1 MISWDKGRIK
11 NIKRTTRRVKKNI
24 KSMKAKKFKANKID
38 RGHEIPMMTKTV
50 PELTV
55 KREMNIGE
63 KAVRRRC
70 QN

>member
-11 NIKRTTRRVKKNI
+11 NIKRTIRRVNKII
-24 KSMKAKKFKANKID
+24 KSMKAKKFKASKID
-38 RGHEIPMMTKTV
+38 RGHEVPMMTKTV

-55 KREMNIGE
+55 KRGINIGE